1 MAGRGTRRSSE
12 FRAYPWI
19 LKKLKLRDWNT
30 ANPNRNSKGEVWT
43 QNECLA
49 HLEISK
55 SLGSRKPEN
64 VVIISANTFWA
75 IEAKEGKTNIKIAV
89 KEAQE
94 YANSINNS
102 SQLIRAPLATGV
114 AGNDED
120 GYEIRHFYLKSGE
133 WKPVVVGRHPLQRML
148 SKKEALRIIDSD
160 SPNLERPELS
170 VSEAVQLSNQINETL
185 HLAKVGKEER
195 ALFVAILLLALH
207 EDLSLEYRN
216 DARIFIN
223 DINSRAEKIFRDS
236 GRIELWELIKI
247 RPSNETLEGQAR
259 ALNNIISYLKE
270 ADILHVAQSADVLG
284 PFFESFLRYG
294 NTSKELGIV
303 LTPRHICWLAA
314 EALEI
319 KDSDF
324 IYDPAVGT
332 GGFLVAAFN
341 RVRNQV
347 PERQLKIFAKDN
359 LYGADDTGKIAV
371 LAFINMYFRGDG
383 KHNIKIDSCFSYR
396 LVGSSKTSRKPKF
409 KEGNERSRAEV
420 NIVTKVMMN
429 PPFALKNSVQK
440 EYHFVDHGL
449 DQLADNGLLFSV
461 LPASVMYERKYSEWR
476 DLLLEKHTLKA
487 AISFPVD
494 LFYPVSTESVGI
506 FIKKGIPHD
515 VEEDVLWG
523 RIVDDGFVK
532 RKGFRVEKEKINY
545 QSILN
550 PLAICLRSWIVY
562 GTKQSAKPGEFDFSP
577 TTSSELIP
585 QAHLGIASLELQSY
599 NQEFRRLYKDI
610 LIQLWDQRQQL
621 ENLSDD

>member
-1 MAGRGTRRSSE
+1 MAGRGARRSSE

-30 ANPNRNSKGEVWT
+30 ANPNRNPKGEVWT

-64 VVIISANTFWA
+64 VVIISANIFWT
-75 IEAKEGKTNIKIAV
+75 IEAKEGKTNIKTAV

-94 YANSINNS
+94 YANSVNSS
-102 SQLIRAPLATGV
+102 SQLIRVPLATGV

-120 GYEIRHFYLKSGE
+120 GYEIRHFYLKNGE
-133 WKPVVVGRHPLQRML
+133 WKPVVVGKHPLQRML

-160 SPNLERPELS
+160 SPNLERSELS

-223 DINSRAEKIFRDS
+223 DINSRAEKVFRDS
-236 GRIELWELIKI
+236 GRTELWELIKI

-259 ALNNIISYLKE
+259 ALSNIISYLKE

-314 EALEI
+314 EAPEI
-319 KDSDF
+319 KDSDI

-359 LYGADDTGKIAV
+359 LYGADDTGRIAV

-396 LVGSSKTSRKPKF
+396 LVGSSRTSKKPKF

-420 NIVTKVMMN
+420 SIVTKVMMN

-449 DQLADNGLLFSV
+449 EQLADNGLLFSV

-476 DLLLEKHTLKA
+476 DLLLERHTLKA
-487 AISFPVD
+487 VISFPVD
-494 LFYPVSTESVGI
+494 LFYPVATESVGI
-506 FIKKGIPHD
+506 FLKKGVPHD
-515 VEEDVLWG
+515 VGEDVLWG

-532 RKGFRVEKEKINY
+532 RKGFRVEKEKTNY

-550 PLAICLRSWIVY
+550 PLAICLRSWIVH
-562 GTKQSAKPGEFDFSP
+562 GTKQLAKPGEFDFSP
-577 TTSSELIP
+577 ITSSELIP

-599 NQEFRRLYKDI
+599 NQEFRKLYKDI
-610 LIQLWDQRQQL
+610 SIQLWDQRQQL
-621 ENLSDD
+621 EDLSDD

>member
-1 MAGRGTRRSSE
+1 MARRGTRRSSE

-30 ANPNRNSKGEVWT
+30 ANPNRNPKGEVWT
-43 QNECLA
+43 QNECLEN
-49 HLEISK
+49 LEISK
-55 SLGSRKPEN
+55 ALGTRKPEN
-64 VVIISANTFWA
+64 VVIISSTTFWT
-75 IEAKEGKTNIKIAV
+75 IEAKEGKTNIKTAV

-102 SQLIRAPLATGV
+102 SQLIKVPIATGV

-120 GYEIRHFYLKSGE
+120 GYEVRHSYFKDRAWNPIL
-133 WKPVVVGRHPLQRML
+133 VGRHPLQRML
-148 SKKEALRIIDSD
+148 SKKEALRIIDSS

-207 EDLSLEYRN
+207 EDLSLEYRS
-216 DARIFIN
+216 DARIFIS
-223 DINSRAEKIFRDS
+223 DINSRAEKVFRDT
-236 GRIELWELIKI
+236 GRNELWDLIRI
-247 RPSNETLEGQAR
+247 RPSNETLEVQAR
-259 ALNNIISYLKE
+259 ALSNIISYLKE
-270 ADILHVAQSADVLG
+270 ADILHVAESADVLG

-319 KDSDF
+319 KDSD
-324 IYDPAVGT
+324 IVYDPAVGT

-347 PERQLKIFAKDN
+347 PERQLKNFAKDN

-396 LVGSSKTSRKPKF
+396 LVGSSKRSKKPRF
-409 KEGNERSRAEV
+409 KEGIERKRAETS
-420 NIVTKVMMN
+420 IIAKVMMN
-429 PPFALKNSVQK
+429 PPFALKNSIQK

-449 DQLADNGLLFSV
+449 EQLANNGLLFSV

-476 DLLLEKHTLKA
+476 DILLEKHTLKA
-487 AISFPVD
+487 VISFPID
-494 LFYPVSTESVGI
+494 LFYPVATESVGV
-506 FIKKGIPHD
+506 FIKKGVSHGFSD
-515 VEEDVLWG
+515 DVLWG
-523 RIVDDGFVK
+523 RIVDDGFIK
-532 RKGFRVEKEKINY
+532 RKGFRVEKENMNY
-545 QSILN
+545 QDVLN
-550 PLAICLRSWIVY
+550 PLAACLRSWVIY
-562 GTKQSAKPGEFDFSP
+562 GTKQLAKPGEFDFHPIASN
-577 TTSSELIP
+577 ELIP
-585 QAHLGIASLELQSY
+585 QAHLGVSSLEYKEY
-599 NQEFRRLYKDI
+599 NKEIRRLYKDI
-610 LIQLWDQRQQL
+610 SIQIWDQRQQL
-621 ENLSDD
+621 GDLSDD

>member
-1 MAGRGTRRSSE
+1 MAGRGAKRSSE

-30 ANPNRNSKGEVWT
+30 ANPNRNPKGEVWT

-49 HLEISK
+49 HPEISK

-64 VVIISANTFWA
+64 VVIISASIFWT
-75 IEAKEGKTNIKIAV
+75 IEAKEGKTNIKTAV

-94 YANSINNS
+94 YANSVNSS
-102 SQLIRAPLATGV
+102 SQLIRVPLATGV

-120 GYEIRHFYLKSGE
+120 GYEIRHFYLKNGE
-133 WKPVVVGRHPLQRML
+133 WKPVVVGKHPLQRML
-148 SKKEALRIIDSD
+148 SKKESLRIIDSD

-223 DINSRAEKIFRDS
+223 DINSRAEKVFRDS
-236 GRIELWELIKI
+236 GRTELWELIKI

-259 ALNNIISYLKE
+259 ALSNIISYLKE

-303 LTPRHICWLAA
+303 LTPRHICWLVA

-319 KDSDF
+319 KDSDI

-341 RVRNQV
+341 RIRNQI

-396 LVGSSKTSRKPKF
+396 LVGSSKTSKKPKF

-420 NIVTKVMMN
+420 SIVTKVMMN

-449 DQLADNGLLFSV
+449 EQLADNGLLFSV

-487 AISFPVD
+487 VISFPVD
-494 LFYPVSTESVGI
+494 LFYPVATESVGI
-506 FIKKGIPHD
+506 FLKKGVPHD
-515 VEEDVLWG
+515 VGEDVLWG
-523 RIVDDGFVK
+523 RIVDDGFIK
-532 RKGFRVEKEKINY
+532 RKGFRVEKEKTNY

-562 GTKQSAKPGEFDFSP
+562 GTKQSVQPGEFDFAP
-577 TTSSELIP
+577 ITSSELIP

-599 NQEFRRLYKDI
+599 NQELRRLYKDI
-610 LIQLWDQRQQL
+610 SIQLWDQRQQL

>member
-1 MAGRGTRRSSE
+1 MAGRGAKRSSE

-30 ANPNRNSKGEVWT
+30 ANPNRNPKGEVWT

-49 HLEISK
+49 HPEISK

-64 VVIISANTFWA
+64 VVIVSASIFWT
-75 IEAKEGKTNIKIAV
+75 IEAKEGKTNIKTAV

-94 YANSINNS
+94 YANSVNSS
-102 SQLIRAPLATGV
+102 SQLIRVPLATGV

-120 GYEIRHFYLKSGE
+120 GYEIRHFYLKNGE
-133 WKPVVVGRHPLQRML
+133 WKPVVVGKHPLQRML

-223 DINSRAEKIFRDS
+223 DINSRAEKVFRDS
-236 GRIELWELIKI
+236 GRTELWELIKI

-259 ALNNIISYLKE
+259 ALSNIISYLKE

-284 PFFESFLRYG
+284 LFFESFLRYG
-294 NTSKELGIV
+294 NTIKELGIV

-319 KDSDF
+319 KDSDI

-341 RVRNQV
+341 RVRNQI

-359 LYGADDTGKIAV
+359 LYGADDTGRIAV

-396 LVGSSKTSRKPKF
+396 LVGSSRTSKKPKF

-420 NIVTKVMMN
+420 SIVTKVMMN

-449 DQLADNGLLFSV
+449 EQLADNGLLFSV

-476 DLLLEKHTLKA
+476 NLLLEKHTLKA
-487 AISFPVD
+487 VISFPVD
-494 LFYPVSTESVGI
+494 LFYPVATESVGI
-506 FIKKGIPHD
+506 FLKKGVPHD
-515 VEEDVLWG
+515 VGEDVLWG
-523 RIVDDGFVK
+523 RIVDDGFIK
-532 RKGFRVEKEKINY
+532 RKGFRVEKEKTNY

-562 GTKQSAKPGEFDFSP
+562 GTKQSVQAGEFDFSP
-577 TTSSELIP
+577 ITSSELIP

-599 NQEFRRLYKDI
+599 NQELRRLYKEI
-610 LIQLWDQRQQL
+610 SIQLWDQRQQL